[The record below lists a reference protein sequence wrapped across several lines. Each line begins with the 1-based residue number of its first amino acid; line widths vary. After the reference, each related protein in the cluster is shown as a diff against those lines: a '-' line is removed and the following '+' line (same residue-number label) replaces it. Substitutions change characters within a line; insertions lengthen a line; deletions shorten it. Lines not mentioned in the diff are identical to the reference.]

1 MNEITIFNNEEFGQ
15 IRTLVINNEIWFVGK
30 DVTTVLGYSNPR
42 DAINRYVDYEDKGVE
57 KLDTLGG
64 KQSMTV
70 VNESGLY
77 SLVLSSKMPN
87 ARNFKHWVTSEILP
101 TIRKNGAYMTEQT
114 IEKVLTSPD
123 FLIQLA
129 TRLKKEQEA
138 RKQAEQIV
146 KEQKPKVELFNTM
159 LSSDT
164 SISVGEFAKMTYS
177 KFKLGTNNM
186 FKTLRNNG
194 FLMKNN
200 TPYQKY
206 IDAGY
211 FKVIEVAVNISG
223 GVKMIPKT
231 LVTPKGQEYLF
242 KKLCLINN
250 SLVC

>member
-15 IRTLVINNEIWFVGK
+15 IRTLVINNEPWFVGK
-30 DVTTVLGYSNPR
+30 DVAQALGFKNSR
-42 DAINRYVDYEDKGVE
+42 DAIISHVFDDDKGVE
-57 KLDTLGG
+57 RIYTLGG
-64 KQSMTV
+64 KQNVTV
-70 VNESGLY
+70 INESGLY
-77 SLVLSSKMPN
+77 ALVFGSRLKT
-87 ARNFKHWVTSEILP
+87 AKEFKHWVTSEVLP

-114 IEKVLTSPD
+114 IEKALTSPD

-129 TRLKKEQEA
+129 TQLKEEQEA

-223 GVKMIPKT
+223 GIKMIPKT